1 MNEVA
6 EASKKNYLINSL
18 VKDCHIIA
26 ALIGGSLL
34 FYFLIVPCV
43 AQRPI
48 NQDYFTA
55 NDSPEI
61 KQLLESVDFH
71 HTRKAEEWLLKGEM
85 QYIHYALGELEY
97 TLDTFPNHPRALQI
111 IGAYGK
117 IKKVPQI
124 AVPFYEKA
132 LRLYPQ
138 YALTHAQYGGY
149 LVDVGETE
157 EGIVRL
163 KKAIE
168 IDPRL
173 AMAYDGLYKA
183 YTKIGNLEMARET
196 AERAKE
202 LGIKIKGGPK

>member
-6 EASKKNYLINSL
+6 GGSKKNYLINSL
-18 VKDCHIIA
+18 VKYCHIIA
-26 ALIGGSLL
+26 AITGGSLF

-43 AQRPI
+43 AQRPLD
-48 NQDYFTA
+48 QDYFTA
-55 NDSPEI
+55 NDSPQI
-61 KQLLESVDFH
+61 KELLESVDFH
-71 HTRKAEEWLLKGEM
+71 HTRKAEDWIFKADM
-85 QYIHYALGELEY
+85 QYMYYALGELKY
-97 TLDTFPNHPRALQI
+97 TLDTFPNHPRALQLV
-111 IGAYGK
+111 GAYSK
-117 IKKVPQI
+117 IKKAPQI
-124 AVPFYEKA
+124 AIPFYEKA

-149 LVDVGETE
+149 LVDVGGTE

-183 YTKIGNLEMARET
+183 YTKIGNLEMARKT
-196 AERAKE
+196 AEKAKE
-202 LGIKIKGGPK
+202 LGIRIKGGPK